1 MPMFQLREQ
10 FLFSVSIEAIASR
23 DRAGHTGY
31 PEKAV

>member
-1 MPMFQLREQ
+1 MFQLREQ

-23 DRAGHTGY
+23 ERGHTRY